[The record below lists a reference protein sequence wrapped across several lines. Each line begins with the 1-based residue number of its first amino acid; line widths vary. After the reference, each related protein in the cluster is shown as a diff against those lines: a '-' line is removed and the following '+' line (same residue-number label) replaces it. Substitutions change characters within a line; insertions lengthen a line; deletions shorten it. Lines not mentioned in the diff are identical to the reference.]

1 MFYQQKIRICI
12 LIQGWYG
19 QRIVEN
25 LKEKSPKNWEFYVHK
40 FPNELPLII
49 DKEDRLLPKQF
60 PKCDLLISLGENPA
74 IISLLPDLVKKSGAK
89 AIVAPVDN
97 SNWNPPGL
105 RKQVS
110 DELKQLGVAFSFPRP
125 FCSMNSNSK
134 NEIIDGFAERF
145 GAPKLK
151 ITSEKGIIKGIQV
164 LRGVPCGATHF
175 VTEKL
180 KGLSDNKAES
190 KASLLIQTYP
200 CLASRTKDPE
210 CGEHLIHVAAY
221 IIKGA
226 VHKAL
231 TNS

>member
-1 MFYQQKIRICI
+1 MLDQQKMLICI

-25 LKEKSPKNWEFYVHK
+25 LREKSPKNWEFYIHK
-40 FPNELPLII
+40 FPNKLPIII
-49 DKEDRLLPKQF
+49 DKLDKFMPKQF
-60 PKCDLLISLGENPA
+60 PKCDLLISLGEDPA

-97 SNWNPPGL
+97 SDWNPPGL

-110 DELKQLGVAFSFPRP
+110 NELKKLGVAFSFPKP

-145 GAPKLK
+145 GAPNLK
-151 ITSEKGIIKGIQV
+151 ITSEKGIIKEIKV
-164 LRGVPCGATHF
+164 LRGAPCGATHF

-180 KGLSDNKAES
+180 KGSSDNEAKS
-190 KASLLIQTYP
+190 KASLLVQTYP
-200 CLASRTKDPE
+200 CLASRTKDQE